1 MVTLIRTFKRITPPP
16 IKIKPNE
23 KSETKTA
30 ATIGIGP
37 YPDDLATQVIMIVY
51 HI

>member
-1 MVTLIRTFKRITPPP
+1 MTLIRTFKRITPPP
-16 IKIKPNE
+16 IKPNE

-51 HI
+51 HIEN